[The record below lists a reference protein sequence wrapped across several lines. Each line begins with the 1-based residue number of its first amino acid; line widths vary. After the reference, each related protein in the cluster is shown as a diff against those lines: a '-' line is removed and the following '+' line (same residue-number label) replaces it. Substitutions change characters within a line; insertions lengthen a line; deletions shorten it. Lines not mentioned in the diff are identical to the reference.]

1 MAKKPSKPVPDDPTP
16 PETPRATA
24 PAQDAGQPAEKAAP
38 ADHVEEVS
46 AADINA
52 AVEMPTPNERTI
64 QALQKDEAGAAPS
77 GEAPAPG
84 ETMPKPGER
93 DAWNRPWNPDSFFP
107 RKAKNGTWVTRGGG
121 KKKTAT
127 APGEPSPAPRSVVG
141 EAGSPSSFSS
151 GPGDRFDAAAEVYTR
166 AAYSITDGLMNGN
179 GEWMPDN
186 DAEHVAFRN
195 AMASYLRAKGSED
208 LPPGA
213 ALCLAAASYAGKRVT
228 RPNTAT
234 RIRLIGA
241 WVKAK
246 WQNWRNRKTLAA
258 LPLKEIKPEE
268 QSPLPP
274 VVEKK
279 TDEVT
284 P

>member
-1 MAKKPSKPVPDDPTP
+1 MAKKSPKTETP
-16 PETPRATA
+16 PSPEPEEQKPAEAQEQPENPA
-24 PAQDAGQPAEKAAP
+24 PASN
-38 ADHVEEVS
+38 VEEITAS
-46 AADINA
+46 EINS

-64 QALQKDEAGAAPS
+64 EALQKDETGSTPP
-77 GEAPAPG
+77 PATPG
-84 ETMPKPGER
+84 NPGDPKPGER
-93 DAWNRPWNPDSFFP
+93 DAWNRPYNPDSFHP
-107 RKAKNGTWVTRGGG
+107 RKAKNGTWISKGGG
-121 KKKTAT
+121 RKKEKMPTAGNPEN
-127 APGEPSPAPRSVVG
+127 PGTRSVVG
-141 EAGSPSSFSS
+141 EPGSVSGFSS

-279 TDEVT
+279 GEES
-284 P
+284 